1 MALITCPGC
10 GNKVSDKAMYCP
22 KCGRKINISGK
33 VCMEC
38 GTVLM
43 ENEKECHNCGCPVE
57 RDKNNVP
64 TFNTYEVN
72 KNLEVKTAMNRQKA
86 SKITKILK
94 EIIYVFLTIFLY
106 LLKCPQSLIL

>member
-72 KNLEVKTAMNRQKA
+72 KNLEVKTAMMVLCQDLVQVKMRF
-86 SKITKILK
+86 S
-94 EIIYVFLTIFLY
+94 
-106 LLKCPQSLIL
+106 SS

>member
-86 SKITKILK
+86 SKITKILC
-94 EIIYVFLTIFLY
+94 IIFICIGIIL
-106 LLKCPQSLIL
+106 SLIHI

>member
-86 SKITKILK
+86 SKITKILC
-94 EIIYVFLTIFLY
+94 IIFICIGIIFLSMGFY
-106 LLKCPQSLIL
+106 K

>member
-43 ENEKECHNCGCPVE
+43 ENEKEYALSGFNYPVPCITCQTE
-57 RDKNNVP
+57 ETNV
-64 TFNTYEVN
+64 
-72 KNLEVKTAMNRQKA
+72 
-86 SKITKILK
+86 
-94 EIIYVFLTIFLY
+94 Y
-106 LLKCPQSLIL
+106 L

>member
-64 TFNTYEVN
+64 TFNTY
-72 KNLEVKTAMNRQKA
+72 Q
-86 SKITKILK
+86 IHP
-94 EIIYVFLTIFLY
+94 LY
-106 LLKCPQSLIL
+106 LLFIHYVFNCFLCLA